1 MLKLFWFTLDDV
13 LITGPTE
20 EAHLKSLELALDR
33 LQSAGLRLKKSK
45 CVFLAS
51 SVEYLGYRID
61 QYGLHPTKEKVKAI
75 QDAPAPRNV
84 AELRSYL
91 GLVNYYM
98 KFVSN
103 LSTTLSP
110 LYTLLRSSS
119 KWRWSTIEEKAF
131 QTTKDLL
138 TSAPV
143 LIHYDPTK
151 PLLLACDASPYGV
164 GAVLSHQFP
173 DGTEK
178 PIAFA
183 SRTLTAAEQN
193 YAQIEKESLACI
205 FGVKRF
211 HQYLFGHH
219 FVLTTDH
226 KPLLGLLDGS
236 QNISPQATARIQ
248 RWALTLA
255 AYEYSLKHKTS
266 EKHAN
271 ADALSRLPVKCSYS
285 EVPIPAEMVL
295 LMEQIDNMPVT
306 ADMIKAWTR
315 RDPVL
320 ARVLQFVVSGWP
332 VAMEVEE
339 QMKPY
344 WSKRLELTCSTG
356 WLHHLG
362 KSSYYSTSW
371 S

>member
-1 MLKLFWFTLDDV
+1 MLFCVNINSV
-13 LITGPTE
+13 LHHHTI
-20 EAHLKSLELALDR
+20 LLL
-33 LQSAGLRLKKSK
+33 
-45 CVFLAS
+45 
-51 SVEYLGYRID
+51 VETRRD
-61 QYGLHPTKEKVKAI
+61 TK
-75 QDAPAPRNV
+75 
-84 AELRSYL
+84 
-91 GLVNYYM
+91 
-98 KFVSN
+98 
-103 LSTTLSP
+103 
-110 LYTLLRSSS
+110 
-119 KWRWSTIEEKAF
+119 EKAF
-131 QTTKDLL
+131 QTSKDLL

-151 PLLLACDASPYGV
+151 PLLLACDASPYGI
-164 GAVLSHQFP
+164 GAVLSHQCP

-183 SRTLTAAEQN
+183 SRTLCAN
-193 YAQIEKESLACI
+193 R
-205 FGVKRF
+205 KRKSCVYF
-211 HQYLFGHH
+211 WSKTFPSVFVWSS

-236 QNISPQATARIQ
+236 RNISPQATARIQ

-295 LMEQIDNMPVT
+295 LMEQIDNIPVT
-306 ADMIKAWTR
+306 SDMIKAWTR

-339 QMKPY
+339 QMKPFIGQKD
-344 WSKRLELTCSTG
+344 WSSQYRMAA
-356 WLHHLG
+356 
-362 KSSYYSTSW
+362 SSGEIFHQLVVIWFSENFIKLIPDQHE
-371 S
+371 

>member
-1 MLKLFWFTLDDV
+1 M
-13 LITGPTE
+13 PPE
-20 EAHLKSLELALDR
+20 HLRQLNKIMH
-33 LQSAGLRLKKSK
+33 K
-45 CVFLAS
+45 
-51 SVEYLGYRID
+51 I
-61 QYGLHPTKEKVKAI
+61 
-75 QDAPAPRNV
+75 
-84 AELRSYL
+84 
-91 GLVNYYM
+91 
-98 KFVSN
+98 
-103 LSTTLSP
+103 
-110 LYTLLRSSS
+110 
-119 KWRWSTIEEKAF
+119 
-131 QTTKDLL
+131 
-138 TSAPV
+138 
-143 LIHYDPTK
+143 
-151 PLLLACDASPYGV
+151 
-164 GAVLSHQFP
+164 
-173 DGTEK
+173 
-178 PIAFA
+178 
-183 SRTLTAAEQN
+183 
-193 YAQIEKESLACI
+193 IEKESLACI

-236 QNISPQATARIQ
+236 RNISPQATARIQ

-285 EVPIPAEMVL
+285 EVPIPAEVVL

-339 QMKPY
+339 QLKPH
-344 WSKRLELTCSTG
+344 WSKRLELTVQDGCIIWGNRVIIPPAGRDLVLGELHQAHPGSTRMKQLARAYIWWPGLDKNIEDRVKQCSVCQETQSSPP
-356 WLHHLG
+356 
-362 KSSYYSTSW
+362 KSPLLPIRWPSRPWSRVHVDLAGPFMGHTFFVLIDGYSKW
-371 S
+371 I